1 MDPPSLGV
9 PSQRDGAKAQ
19 GKSPRC
25 LQVSVY
31 EGVGVKE
38 FRNMCVN
45 QRLSAVVAIRT
56 KCGWGL
62 STRSPGCNQLWQ
74 FMARTTKQKGVRW
87 RLGYA
92 RMWPNRIWPK
102 PHLANKNPNLAR
114 PELVFQCVDRI
125 WPNRIW
131 PILVFQCFGQ
141 IFRCW
146 CLLVPVGACWCLL
159 VPVGACWCCVCVCVV
174 CVW

>member
-1 MDPPSLGV
+1 MGFSCSTCGLRSFVTHRLLEFQPKGWGKGTGKVSEV
-9 PSQRDGAKAQ
+9 P
-19 GKSPRC
+19 
-25 LQVSVY
+25 QVSVY

-62 STRSPGCNQLWQ
+62 PTRSPGCNQLWQ
-74 FMARTTKQKGVRW
+74 FLARTTKQKGVRW

-92 RMWPNRIWPK
+92 RMWPNRIWPNRIWPTK
-102 PHLANKNPNLAR
+102 IRIWPGRFRDRIWPNHIW
-114 PELVFQCVDRI
+114 PELVFQSVDRI

-131 PILVFQCFGQ
+131 PF
-141 IFRCW
+141 
-146 CLLVPVGACWCLL
+146 
-159 VPVGACWCCVCVCVV
+159 
-174 CVW
+174 